1 MGLAKKSCSFQSDA
15 NFVIVLF
22 QDCNV
27 CITQPVKT
35 QSLARNL
42 PAVIV
47 ASHWSTI
54 AWTKLLAAITMTI
67 PATLLPDGTPIPR
80 FGIGT
85 WRMGERASE
94 TKTEITVI
102 KTAIERGVTLIDT
115 AEMYGDGGA
124 EDVIGQAITDSREQ
138 LYLVSKVYPHNA
150 SRVGTI
156 SACERSL
163 KRLRTDYL
171 DCYLL
176 HWPGEHPIAET
187 VDAFETL
194 KAQGKIRAWG
204 VSNFDVADMLELASV
219 ANGMHVAVNQ
229 VLYNLSRRG
238 VEFDLLPWQRE
249 RGIPTMAYSPIEQ
262 ARLLES
268 PKLRAI
274 ARDIGATPAQLAL
287 AWLLHQ
293 PDMIVIPKTT
303 HIARLAENLG
313 ALDLKLDAATLSALD
328 AAFPPP
334 RRRSPLAML

>member
-1 MGLAKKSCSFQSDA
+1 M
-15 NFVIVLF
+15 N
-22 QDCNV
+22 
-27 CITQPVKT
+27 
-35 QSLARNL
+35 
-42 PAVIV
+42 
-47 ASHWSTI
+47 
-54 AWTKLLAAITMTI
+54 I
-67 PATLLPDGTPIPR
+67 PAAALPLKMSMPR

-85 WRMGERASE
+85 WRMGESASAAQAE
-94 TKTEITVI
+94 VAVI
-102 KTAIERGVTLIDT
+102 KAAIERGVTLIDT
-115 AEMYGDGGA
+115 AEMYGEGGA
-124 EDVIGQAITDSREQ
+124 ETLIGQAVAGVREG
-138 LYLVSKVYPHNA
+138 LFIVSKVYPHNA
-150 SRVGTI
+150 SKKGAI
-156 SACERSL
+156 AACERSL

-176 HWPGEHPIAET
+176 HWPGEHPMAET

-204 VSNFDVADMLELASV
+204 VSNFDVADMQELVSTTNGKKV
-219 ANGMHVAVNQ
+219 ATNQ
-229 VLYNLSRRG
+229 VLYNLTRRG

-268 PKLRAI
+268 PKLKAI

-303 HIARLAENLG
+303 HIARLAENLS